1 VQIAHGAWSWMP
13 SCAGSQKAMGSGG
26 RASGGSVIW
35 PHKKNPI
42 HKLQKSFSW
51 NKPKDSPPG
60 GSPAEPG
67 SPTLEP
73 TGGQEGDVHESNV
86 LLASAQEAQAKQTQ
100 ASYMVDVPAAAK
112 PGDSLLVRLP
122 GQEESGVELKVP
134 PGVSRGA
141 TLEFVLP
148 AARPQQTDTMAANE
162 DGSLANDVL
171 RQETAAAQAE
181 QMVANT
187 AILEHLANIV
197 IDEEAAAQSQMAV
210 AQETAS
216 AVVSKAIDESL
227 AATELAREIVASA
240 IDVVESHIQQSGS
253 QHETEASAV
262 DIDEVARAFIDEV
275 LQTAADAATQH
286 ASGGRATTKGG
297 FFGVVR
303 AANTEA
309 KAGRLWG
316 VISSIT
322 DKLSLS
328 TYSEFETETSEENP
342 FRWL

>member
-1 VQIAHGAWSWMP
+1 MP

-112 PGDSLLVRLP
+112 PGDSLL
-122 GQEESGVELKVP
+122 
-134 PGVSRGA
+134 
-141 TLEFVLP
+141 
-148 AARPQQTDTMAANE
+148 QTDTMAANE

>member
-1 VQIAHGAWSWMP
+1 MP

-112 PGDSLLVRLP
+112 PGDSLL
-122 GQEESGVELKVP
+122 
-134 PGVSRGA
+134 
-141 TLEFVLP
+141 
-148 AARPQQTDTMAANE
+148 TDTMAANE

>member
-1 VQIAHGAWSWMP
+1 MP
-13 SCAGSQKAMGSGG
+13 SCAGNQKAMGSGG

-112 PGDSLLVRLP
+112 PGDSLL
-122 GQEESGVELKVP
+122 
-134 PGVSRGA
+134 
-141 TLEFVLP
+141 
-148 AARPQQTDTMAANE
+148 QTDTMAANE

>member
-112 PGDSLLVRLP
+112 PGDSLL
-122 GQEESGVELKVP
+122 
-134 PGVSRGA
+134 
-141 TLEFVLP
+141 
-148 AARPQQTDTMAANE
+148 QTDTMAANE